1 MWFVFGIF
9 FLVLAFLIKKKT
21 YQLESPRFVS
31 SFHVVEAFTPG
42 ELVLQARE
50 AEGGGLVVGWELG
63 WMVQVQSNI
72 AEKLGGESNLDDDVT
87 FWYNKCR

>member
-1 MWFVFGIF
+1 MCLFLASFFGFGVFN
-9 FLVLAFLIKKKT
+9 VKKT

-50 AEGGGLVVGWELG
+50 AEGGFSGGLGVGMNG
-63 WMVQVQSNI
+63 PSPI
-72 AEKLGGESNLDDDVT
+72 K
-87 FWYNKCR
+87 